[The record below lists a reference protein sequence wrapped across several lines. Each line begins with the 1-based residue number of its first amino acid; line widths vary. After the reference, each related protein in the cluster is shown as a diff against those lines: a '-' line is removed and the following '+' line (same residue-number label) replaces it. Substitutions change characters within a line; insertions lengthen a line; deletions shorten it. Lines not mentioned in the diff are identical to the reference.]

1 MELVVFDLDGTLLNG
16 SSQISDFT
24 RETLQLLSERNIAYT
39 LATGRTFHSAKDII
53 VGHNFDLPHI
63 YTNGVIV
70 WDPRNE
76 NLLLD
81 SFLSLGETGLVLEAA
96 HQNHVATF
104 LSTVDENSSHYIFH
118 SMNLNVT
125 EEKLLNNFLRR
136 PEVKVLPIEHINENA
151 RITNISMIGSS
162 SDIDQ
167 IQMAIQK
174 QDHLV
179 AYSGPAIEG
188 DGNKWMDVHH
198 FSASKGSAISSL
210 REQLGVSK
218 VICFGDSDNDLSMF
232 ATADES
238 YAPENA
244 NAAIKS
250 AASAIIGH
258 HDQDGI
264 AHFLRKRFDLPS

>member
-81 SFLSLGETGLVLEAA
+81 SFLSLDEIVLVLEAA